1 MSEDRENAERMMMQ
15 YEQYK
20 GQIEALQEG
29 INLIDASMIQME
41 TTITALKE
49 ASALNIDNEILL
61 PVGTDSFL
69 SAKVVDTKNA
79 IVGIGADVAVKKSIE
94 DVIAEVEA
102 RKAEL
107 EKVRTERAV
116 EFEKVVNAAQ
126 EMAPK
131 IQEIVAKAQ
140 SGG

>member
-1 MSEDRENAERMMMQ
+1 MTEDRENAERMMME

-29 INLIDASMIQME
+29 INLIDASLIQME
-41 TTITALKE
+41 ATISALKN
-49 ASALNIDNEILL
+49 ASTLTGDNEILL

-79 IVGIGADVAVKKSIE
+79 IVGIGADVAVKKSIKE
-94 DVIAEVEA
+94 AIADVEV
-102 RKAEL
+102 RKTAL
-107 EKVRTERAV
+107 EKNREERAA
-116 EFEKVVNAAQ
+116 EFEKVVKAAQ

-131 IQEIVAKAQ
+131 IQDIVAKAQ
-140 SGG
+140 SGD

>member
-1 MSEDRENAERMMMQ
+1 MTEDRENAERMMME

-20 GQIEALQEG
+20 GQMEALQEG
-29 INLIDASMIQME
+29 INLIDASLIQME
-41 TTITALKE
+41 ATISALKN
-49 ASALNIDNEILL
+49 ASTLTGDNEILL

-79 IVGIGADVAVKKSIE
+79 IVGIGADVAVKKSIKE
-94 DVIAEVEA
+94 AIADVEA
-102 RKAEL
+102 RKIAL
-107 EKVRTERAV
+107 EKNREERAA
-116 EFEKVVNAAQ
+116 EFEKVVKAAQ

-131 IQEIVAKAQ
+131 IQDIVAKAQ

>member
-1 MSEDRENAERMMMQ
+1 MTEDKENADRMMME

-29 INLIDASMIQME
+29 INLIDASLMQLE
-41 TTITALKE
+41 TTIVALKSTSTLSDE
-49 ASALNIDNEILL
+49 NEILL
-61 PVGTDSFL
+61 PVGADSFL
-69 SAKVVDTKNA
+69 SATVVDTKNA
-79 IVGIGADVAVKKSIE
+79 IVGIGADVAVKKSIKE
-94 DVIAEVEA
+94 AIADVEA
-102 RKAEL
+102 RKVEL
-107 EKVRTERAV
+107 EKVRKERAI
-116 EFEKVVNAAQ
+116 EFEKVVKAAQ

>member
-1 MSEDRENAERMMMQ
+1 MAEDKQNAEQMMMQ

-29 INLIDASMIQME
+29 INLIDASLMQLE
-41 TTITALKE
+41 TTIAALKG
-49 ASALNIDNEILL
+49 ASTLTDDNEILI
-61 PVGTDSFL
+61 PVGADSFL

-94 DVIAEVEA
+94 AAIADVETRKREIA
-102 RKAEL
+102 
-107 EKVRTERAV
+107 KVREERAV
-116 EFEKVVNAAQ
+116 EFEKVLKAAQ

-131 IQEIVAKAQ
+131 LQEIMAKAQ